1 MIFFAS
7 FPYLFL
13 IYGDCCIVLKAFI
26 IIIDKIYFAFSLCT
40 VFVLFC
46 WSTVSADFWANRPG
60 DWENYLF
67 AENLRAGKL
76 GGKACV
82 LCCLFIYL
90 FIYLLFIIFSY
101 NYFLFTLRELL
112 IRSRINSAVE
122 RRGVSYFY
130 KAFSRF

>member
-7 FPYLFL
+7 FPYLFM

-26 IIIDKIYFAFSLCT
+26 IIVDKIYFAFSLCT
-40 VFVLFC
+40 VFVLLC
-46 WSTVSADFWANRPG
+46 WCR
-60 DWENYLF
+60 ELF
-67 AENLRAGKL
+67 ACRESPSREIGWKSL
-76 GGKACV
+76 CFV
-82 LCCLFIYL
+82 LYLFIYL

-101 NYFLFTLRELL
+101 SYFLFTLRELL